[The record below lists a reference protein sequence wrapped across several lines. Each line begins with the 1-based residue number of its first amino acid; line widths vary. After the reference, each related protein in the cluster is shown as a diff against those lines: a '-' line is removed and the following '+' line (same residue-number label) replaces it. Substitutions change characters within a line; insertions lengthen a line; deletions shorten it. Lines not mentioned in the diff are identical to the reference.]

1 MGIVREA
8 GSMKERRRDP
18 RAQEENRVVIET
30 TGPENGKNGEHINAF
45 TRDLSLGGA
54 RIETDQS
61 FPLGT
66 ELKMILYLS
75 KSWQVVKLQGR
86 VQWIKDIDQGLFEIG
101 IQFQH
106 EIPASVMSLITHL
119 FRKPTNIPTSIRS

>member
-1 MGIVREA
+1 MR
-8 GSMKERRRDP
+8 ERRRDP
-18 RAQEENRVVIET
+18 RGQEENRVVIEKP
-30 TGPENGKNGEHINAF
+30 GPENGKNGDNINAF

-61 FPLGT
+61 FPEGA
-66 ELKMILYLS
+66 ELKMTLYLS
-75 KSWQVVKLQGR
+75 KSWQVVKLRGR
-86 VQWIKDIDQGLFEIG
+86 VQWVKDIDQGLFEMG

-106 EIPASVMSLITHL
+106 EIPGSIMSLITHL

>member
-1 MGIVREA
+1 
-8 GSMKERRRDP
+8 MKERRRDT

-30 TGPENGKNGEHINAF
+30 TGPSNGKNGDSVNAF

-61 FPLGT
+61 FPIGT
-66 ELKMILYLS
+66 ELKMTLYLS

-86 VQWIKDIDQGLFEIG
+86 VQWVKDVEQGLFEIG
-101 IQFQH
+101 IQFMH
-106 EIPASVMSLITHL
+106 EIPSSIMSLITHL